1 MINRII
7 EFSIKNKLVIGILTL
22 ALIAWGIFS
31 MIKLPVDAVPDITNN
46 QVQIISIAP
55 TLATQEVEKFITEPI
70 EIAVSNIPDVIELR
84 SISRLGL
91 SVVTVVFKDEVN
103 TYHARQLINERLQEV
118 ENTLHDGTIKPEL
131 APVST
136 GLGEIYQYA
145 LMTKKGYEHKYSAM
159 DLRTI
164 QDWIVKRQMAGTPG
178 VAEVNSY
185 GGFVKEYE
193 VAVNPDQLKNMNVS
207 ILEIMQALEK
217 NNENTGG
224 AYIEKNSNSY
234 FIRGIGL
241 VNNLEDIKKIVIKI
255 TPDGTPILV
264 SDVAIVQ
271 IGNANR
277 YGAFVVDTIGE
288 AVGGVVM
295 MLKGSN
301 ASQVIKDVK
310 EKMKTIE
317 KSLPEGVY
325 IQPFLDRTELV
336 DRAIGTVTD
345 NLLIGALI
353 VIFVLVLFLGN
364 LRAGLVVASVIP
376 LSMLF
381 AISMMNLFGVS
392 GNLMSLGAVDFGLII
407 DGAVIIVE
415 SVVHHIYLSKHK
427 IEGVSRI
434 SQEEMDSKVSVSA
447 KRMMSSATF
456 GQIIILIVYIPIL
469 ALVGIE
475 GKMFRPMAETVSFA
489 IIGALILSITYVPF
503 AASLFL
509 NKNILHKKNFSDKL
523 MNGMHKFFNPVI
535 NYALYH
541 KKVVIISSIVIFG
554 LSIFVFGKLGGE
566 FMTELD
572 EGDLAASVITL
583 QGGSLSNTVETV
595 EKANKILMK
604 NFPEIKHAICKIGAA
619 EIPTDPTPMET
630 GDYVI
635 VMKPKSEWT
644 TADNREELT
653 ILMKEKLKSIAGV
666 EFGFQQP
673 IQMRFN
679 ELMTGSK
686 QDVAIKIF
694 GDNLDSLAYYS
705 EIVERYIKSIEGVQD
720 IQVEQVAGSPQ
731 IQVTYNRDKIAQ
743 YGLNICDINKVLSTA
758 FAGSSVGFVYEEEKR
773 FDLVVRLQNQ
783 FRQSIDHV
791 KSLYVTLDNGIQI
804 PLTELAS
811 VEIKNGTAQVSR
823 ENTKR
828 RITISFNVRNRDV
841 RSIVKDVQTLLDTK
855 INLPP
860 GYYSSIGGEF
870 ENMTAAVNRLAVAVP
885 VSLLLI
891 FIILFF
897 TFNSLKKSLLIFSA
911 VPLATIGGIAA
922 LWIRDM
928 NFSISAGIGFIA
940 LFGVA
945 VLNGIVL
952 IAEFNRLETEAKI
965 TDIYNRVVE
974 GLKTRLRPVI
984 MTAAVAS
991 LGFLPMA
998 LSNSAGA
1005 EVQKPLA
1012 TVVIGG
1018 LITSTLLTLIVLPV
1032 LYILFMKKSDPNKK
1046 NNALNTTLSIGIFG
1060 AVLMLFSNQSYAQTQ
1075 NPKVYTLQEAIE
1087 QSLGNNGNIKT
1098 SLYEVEMQKKLKS
1111 TAWDFGQTTL
1121 DYSYGQTNSFA
1132 NDESYTVTQ
1141 SFLFPTAYI
1150 TYNKLAVANILNAEI
1165 RLKATQNEIVYRVKS
1180 IYYLTSYYYSK
1191 LNFLYRQDSIF
1202 RSYANAANLKYEKGE
1217 NTFLEKINAETKC
1230 YEIKNKINTT
1240 QSDIE
1245 LQLKKLQSLLNESQ
1259 PITIFDTV
1267 LQKHEL
1273 KLNRDSMVLSDN
1285 PTLACLENQM
1295 RLTDLSV
1302 KVERSKLWPEF
1313 EIGYV
1318 NQSNKELADNAR
1330 FTGIQAGLSIPLLF
1344 FSQKGKIRASQIN
1357 SQMAKNNYDVAQ
1369 NEIKNEFDALYT
1381 VVVNTGKSLDYYRSF
1396 ILPNVEIGIKQATL
1410 SYHAG
1415 EIGYIEYL
1423 QFLNQSVEIKN
1434 TYLETLN
1441 SYNQTC
1447 IEIEKIINQ
1456 FN

>member
-7 EFSIKNKLVIGILTL
+7 EFSIKNKLVIGIFTF
-22 ALIAWGIFS
+22 ALILWGIYS
-31 MIKLPVDAVPDITNN
+31 VSRLPIDAVPDITNN

-55 TLATQEVEKFITEPI
+55 TLATQEIEKFVTAPI

-91 SVVTVVFKDEVN
+91 SVVTVVFEDDVN
-103 TYHARQLINERLQEV
+103 TYHARQLINEKLLEI
-118 ENTLHDGTIKPEL
+118 ENTLHDGTIKPEM

-145 LMTKKGYEHKYSAM
+145 LMTKEGYEDKYTAM

-178 VAEVNSY
+178 VAEVNSF

-193 VAVNPDQLKNMNVS
+193 VAINPEQLKNMNVGITE
-207 ILEIMQALEK
+207 ILETLET

-224 AYIEKNSNSY
+224 AYIEKNSNAY

-241 VNNLEDIKKIVIKI
+241 VNSLEDIEKIVVKL
-255 TPDGTPILV
+255 TPDGTPILIR
-264 SDVAIVQ
+264 DIATVQ
-271 IGNANR
+271 FGNANR
-277 YGAFVVDTIGE
+277 YGAFVVDTVGE
-288 AVGGVVM
+288 GVGGVVM
-295 MLKGSN
+295 MLKGAN
-301 ASQVIKDVK
+301 ASQVIADVK
-310 EKMKTIE
+310 EKMATIE

-336 DRAIGTVTD
+336 DRAIGTVIE

-376 LSMLF
+376 LAMLF
-381 AISMMNLFGVS
+381 AISLMNLFGVS

-415 SVVHHIYLSKHK
+415 SVVHHVYMSKHK
-427 IEGVSRI
+427 LEGVTKI
-434 SQEEMDSKVSVSA
+434 SQSEMDEKVSTSA

-475 GKMFRPMAETVSFA
+475 GKMFRPMAQTVSFA
-489 IIGALILSITYVPF
+489 IIGALILSITYVPV
-503 AASLFL
+503 AASIFL
-509 NKNILHKKNFSDKL
+509 SKKTEHKKNFSDKI
-523 MNGMHKFFNPVI
+523 MNGIHRFFNPII
-535 NYALYH
+535 NFSLYH
-541 KKVVIISSIVIFG
+541 KKIVIISSIVVFAISMFIFNR
-554 LSIFVFGKLGGE
+554 LGGE

-583 QGGSLSNTVETV
+583 QGGSLTNSVETV
-595 EKANKILMK
+595 EKANKILME
-604 NFPEIKHAICKIGAA
+604 NFPEIKHVICKIGAA

-644 TADNREELT
+644 SADNREELSE
-653 ILMKEKLKSIAGV
+653 LMKEKLEAIAGV

-694 GDNLDSLAYYS
+694 GDNLDTLANYGEQIESLVS
-705 EIVERYIKSIEGVQD
+705 KIEGVED
-720 IQVEQVAGSPQ
+720 IQVEQVTGSPQ

-758 FAGSSVGFVYEEEKR
+758 FAGTSVGLIYEEEKK
-773 FDLVVRLQNQ
+773 FDLVVRLDKQ
-783 FRQSIDHV
+783 FRQDIDNV
-791 KSLYVTLDNGIQI
+791 KYLYVSTANGTQI
-804 PLTELAS
+804 PLSEVAT
-811 VEIKNGTAQVSR
+811 VETKNGTAQVSR

-841 RSIVKDVQTLLDTK
+841 QSIVDDVQNVLDTK
-855 INLPP
+855 IKLPA
-860 GYYSSIGGEF
+860 GYYPTIGGEF
-870 ENMTAAVNRLAVAVP
+870 ENLIAATNRLAIAVP

-891 FIILFF
+891 FVILFF
-897 TFNSLKKSLLIFSA
+897 TFNSLKKSLLIFTA
-911 VPLATIGGIAA
+911 VPLATIGGILA
-922 LWIRDM
+922 LWLRDM

-952 IAEFNRLETEAKI
+952 IAEFNRLETEENI
-965 TDIYNRVVE
+965 TDIYARVLE
-974 GLKTRLRPVI
+974 GLKTRMRPVI

-998 LSNSAGA
+998 ISSSAGA

-1032 LYILFMKKSDPNKK
+1032 LYIIFMKKREQKK
-1046 NNALNTTLSIGIFG
+1046 NSKSINTTILTILFGIGF
-1060 AVLMLFSNQSYAQTQ
+1060 MFFSNNSFSQTQ
-1075 NPKVYTLQEAIE
+1075 QPKMYDLQQSIN
-1087 QSLGNNGNIKT
+1087 QSLGNNGIIKSST
-1098 SLYEVEMQKKLKS
+1098 YEIDLQKKLKS
-1111 TAWDFGQTTL
+1111 TVWDFGNTNI
-1121 DYSYGQTNSFA
+1121 DYSYGQMNSFA
-1132 NDESYTVTQ
+1132 KDKELSISQSFAFPTTYITQ
-1141 SFLFPTAYI
+1141 S
-1150 TYNKLAVANILNAEI
+1150 NLANANIKSAEI
-1165 RLKATQNEIVYRVKS
+1165 KLTASQNELIYQVKS
-1180 IYYLTSYYYSK
+1180 EYFLTSYYYSK
-1191 LNFLYRQDSIF
+1191 LLYLKQIDTIFQNF
-1202 RSYANAANLKYEKGE
+1202 ANAAMLRYEKGE
-1217 NTFLEKINAETKC
+1217 TTLLEKMSAETKL
-1230 YEIKNKINTT
+1230 YEIKNMIVTT
-1240 QSDIE
+1240 EAEISI
-1245 LQLKKLQSLLNESQ
+1245 QLNKLQTLLNETQ
-1259 PITIFDTV
+1259 QITISDTV
-1267 LQKHEL
+1267 LQKLEFNL
-1273 KLNRDSMVLSDN
+1273 VTDSTILQKN
-1285 PTLACLENQM
+1285 PTLAYYQNLIEIAGLQ
-1295 RLTDLSV
+1295 T
-1302 KVERSKLWPEF
+1302 KVEKSKFLPEF
-1313 EIGYV
+1313 SVGYFSLT
-1318 NQSNKELADNAR
+1318 NQELSANNR
-1330 FTGIQAGLSIPLLF
+1330 FTGIQAGISIPLLF
-1344 FSQKGKIRASQIN
+1344 FSQKGKIQASKIN
-1357 SQMAKNNYDVAQ
+1357 SQIAQTNFDYAQ
-1369 NEIKNEFDALYT
+1369 NQIYNEFQILLQEYEKNKKNLDFYT
-1381 VVVNTGKSLDYYRSF
+1381 SYA
-1396 ILPNVEIGIKQATL
+1396 LPNAEISLKQAQT
-1410 SYHAG
+1410 SYKSG

-1423 QFLNQSVEIKN
+1423 QFLNQSIEIRN
-1434 TYLETLN
+1434 NYLETLN
-1441 SYNQTC
+1441 SYNQNI
-1447 IEIEKIINQ
+1447 IEIEKLLNQ
-1456 FN
+1456 F